1 MRCSAAVDLQ
11 SFDLAGTQHPKITF
25 FGTAMPWPPGRCCCC
40 LQWVHGGLSRASGG
54 FSLQVQRAWTLADP
68 ATARARLVPW
78 LQAKGRSLSLLS
90 RMRLVQRCST
100 PAEHPLQNGS
110 GRSVVVEL

>member
-1 MRCSAAVDLQ
+1 MATWTVL
-11 SFDLAGTQHPKITF
+11 LL
-25 FGTAMPWPPGRCCCC
+25 PPVGAR
-40 LQWVHGGLSRASGG
+40 RARPRWLCPTGA
-54 FSLQVQRAWTLADP
+54 FSLQLQRAWRLADP
-68 ATARARLVPW
+68 ETARARLVPW
-78 LQAKGRSLSLLS
+78 LQAKGCSLSLLS